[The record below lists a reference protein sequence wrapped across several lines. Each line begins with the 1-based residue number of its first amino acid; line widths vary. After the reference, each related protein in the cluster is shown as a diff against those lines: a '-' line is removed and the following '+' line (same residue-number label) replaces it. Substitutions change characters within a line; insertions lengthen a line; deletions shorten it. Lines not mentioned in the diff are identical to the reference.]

1 MATRKQLEQ
10 QKRTSFCFL
19 LAVSKRAFFPS
30 VMTDTDTD
38 EVEEGELETR
48 PKTTGQHLDWE
59 KRTDPERGPVGRQ
72 LRVERDP
79 GSR

>member
-19 LAVSKRAFFPS
+19 LAVSKRAFFSS
-30 VMTDTDTD
+30 VMTDTD
-38 EVEEGELETR
+38 EVDEGELDTR

-59 KRTDPERGPVGRQ
+59 EGQTQNGDQ
-72 LRVERDP
+72 
-79 GSR
+79 